1 MKKAFITLF
10 AFLLLYQN
18 SFAQNSGN
26 NSIKILTQKKGV
38 SIRGMAVPNTNTI
51 WASGSKGSI
60 AKSVNG
66 GTDFEW
72 MQVAGYETRDF
83 RSIHAWDDKEAIIVA
98 IAAPAIILKTKDG
111 GTSWYKVYENTD
123 TLMFLDA
130 IHFKD
135 ASNGLVVGD
144 PIGNTIFLL
153 STSDKGEHWNE
164 VSSSYFKTPLEKGEA
179 FFASSGSN
187 IAQLSKEDFLV
198 SGGMRSRLWINGE
211 AMDIPIIQGGKSTGA
226 NSMAISPNGNNIMIV
241 GGDFMKDTSRL
252 ENAVGLKLM
261 EEPNSNQEK
270 GQLKRKSLWVLDK
283 YIGHP
288 NGYRSGVEYVSN
300 TLLISCGT
308 SGVDISKNKGKNWD
322 LISIESF
329 HVVRKQPNTKAVFL
343 AGGGGRIG
351 YYSIP

>member
-1 MKKAFITLF
+1 MKKCFIALF
-10 AFLLLYQN
+10 TFLILCQN

-38 SIRGMAVPNTNTI
+38 SIRGLSVPNTNTI
-51 WASGSKGSI
+51 WASGSKGNI

-72 MQVAGYETRDF
+72 IQVPGYETRDF
-83 RSIHAWDDKEAIIVA
+83 RSIHAWNEKEAIIVA
-98 IAAPAIILKTKDG
+98 VAAPAVILKTNDG
-111 GTSWYKVYENTD
+111 GISWYKVYENAD

-144 PIGNTIFLL
+144 PIHNYIFLL
-153 STSDKGEHWNE
+153 STNDKGEHWNE
-164 VSSSYFKTPLEKGEA
+164 IPSNYFKIPLEKGEA

-226 NSMAISPNGNNIMIV
+226 NSMSISPNGNNIMIV
-241 GGDFMKDTSRL
+241 GGDFMKDTSRID
-252 ENAVGLKLM
+252 NVVGLKLI
-261 EEPNSNQEK
+261 EEPNSDQK
-270 GQLKRKSLWVLDK
+270 WQSKRKLSWEVEK
-283 YIGHP
+283 FIGQP
-288 NGYRSGVEYVSN
+288 NGYRSGVEYVTNSI
-300 TLLISCGT
+300 LIACGT
-308 SGVDISKNKGKNWD
+308 SGVDISINKGKSWE
-322 LISIESF
+322 LIATESF

-343 AGGGGRIG
+343 AGAGGKIG

>member
-1 MKKAFITLF
+1 MKKACIALF
-10 AFLLLYQN
+10 AILISCQN
-18 SFAQNSGN
+18 SIAQNSGN
-26 NSIKILTQKKGV
+26 NSIKILSQKKGV
-38 SIRGMAVPNTNTI
+38 IIRGLAVPNQNTI

-66 GTDFEW
+66 GADFEW
-72 MQVAGYETRDF
+72 MQVKGYESRDF

-135 ASNGLVVGD
+135 AANGLVVGD
-144 PIGNTIFLL
+144 PISNHIFLL
-153 STSDKGEHWNE
+153 STVDKGENWNE
-164 VSSSYFKTPLEKGEA
+164 VPSSYFKTPLEKGEA

-187 IAQLSKEDFLV
+187 IAQLSKDDFLV
-198 SGGMRSRLWINGE
+198 SGGVRSRLWINGA
-211 AMDIPIIQGGKSTGA
+211 AMEIPILQGGTSTGA

-241 GGDFMKDTSRL
+241 GGDFMKDTSRTQ
-252 ENAVGLKLM
+252 NAVGLKLFIK
-261 EEPNSNQEK
+261 PNSNKKWQSEK
-270 GQLKRKSLWVLDK
+270 IPYWKIDEFVGF
-283 YIGHP
+283 P

-300 TLLISCGT
+300 TILISCGT

-322 LISIESF
+322 LISTESF

-351 YYSIP
+351 YYRVP

>member
-38 SIRGMAVPNTNTI
+38 SIRGMAVPNINTI

-60 AKSVNG
+60 ALSVNG

-72 MQVAGYETRDF
+72 MQVQGYETRDF
-83 RSIHAWDDKEAIIVA
+83 RSIHAWNEKEAIIVA
-98 IAAPAIILKTKDG
+98 VAAPAVILKTKDG
-111 GTSWYKVYENTD
+111 GKSWYKVYENAD

-144 PIGNTIFLL
+144 PIANTIFLL
-153 STSDKGEHWNE
+153 SSNDKGEHWNQ
-164 VSSSYFKTPLEKGEA
+164 VPSNYFKTTLEKGEA

-187 IAQLSKEDFLV
+187 IGQLSKEDFLV

-211 AMDIPIIQGGKSTGA
+211 AMNIPIRQGGKSTGA

-241 GGDFMKDTSRL
+241 GGDFMKDTSRI

-261 EEPNSNQEK
+261 EAPNSDQK
-270 GQLKRKSLWVLDK
+270 WQSKRKSSWVVEK

-288 NGYRSGVEYVSN
+288 NGYRSGVEYITHSI
-300 TLLISCGT
+300 LIACGT
-308 SGVDISKNKGKNWD
+308 SGVDISNNKGESWD
-322 LISIESF
+322 LISTESF
-329 HVVRKQPNTKAVFL
+329 HVVRKQPNTNAVFL
-343 AGGGGRIG
+343 AGSGGRIG

>member
-1 MKKAFITLF
+1 MKKAFIALF
-10 AFLLLYQN
+10 AILILYQN

-38 SIRGMAVPNTNTI
+38 SIRALAVPNLNTI

-60 AKSVNG
+60 ARSVNG

-72 MQVAGYETRDF
+72 MQVKGYETRDF
-83 RSIHAWDDKEAIIVA
+83 RSIHAWDEKEAIIVA
-98 IAAPAIILKTKDG
+98 VAEPAIILKTKDG

-144 PIGNTIFLL
+144 PISNHIFLL
-153 STSDKGEHWNE
+153 STVDKGEHWNE
-164 VSSSYFKTPLEKGEA
+164 IPSSYFKTPLEKGEA

-198 SGGMRSRLWINGE
+198 SGGLRSRLWINGE
-211 AMDIPIIQGGKSTGA
+211 ALDIPIIQGGTSTGA

-252 ENAVGLKLM
+252 QNAVGLKLFIK
-261 EEPNSNQEK
+261 PNSNQKWQSEK
-270 GQLKRKSLWVLDK
+270 IPYWKIDELAGL
-283 YIGHP
+283 P
-288 NGYRSGVEYVSN
+288 NGYRSGVEYITN
-300 TLLISCGT
+300 TILIACGT
-308 SGVDISKNKGKNWD
+308 SGVDISMNKGKNWD
-322 LISIESF
+322 LISTESF
-329 HVVRKQPNTKAVFL
+329 HVVRKQPTTKAVFL

-351 YYSIP
+351 YYRIS

>member
-1 MKKAFITLF
+1 
-10 AFLLLYQN
+10 
-18 SFAQNSGN
+18 
-26 NSIKILTQKKGV
+26 
-38 SIRGMAVPNTNTI
+38 MAVPNQNTI

-72 MQVAGYETRDF
+72 MQVKGYESRDF
-83 RSIHAWDDKEAIIVA
+83 RSIHAWDDKQAIIVA
-98 IAAPAIILKTKDG
+98 VAAPAIILKTKDG
-111 GTSWYKVYENTD
+111 GNSWYKVYENTD

-144 PIGNTIFLL
+144 PISNHIFLL
-153 STSDKGEHWNE
+153 STVDKGEHWNE
-164 VSSSYFKTPLEKGEA
+164 IPSSYFKTPLEKGEA

-187 IAQLSKEDFLV
+187 IAQLSKDDFLV
-198 SGGMRSRLWINGE
+198 SGGLRSRLWINGS
-211 AMDIPIIQGGKSTGA
+211 AMDIPIIQGGNSTGA
-226 NSMAISPNGNNIMIV
+226 NSMAISPNGNRIMIV

-252 ENAVGLKLM
+252 QNAVGLKLFIK
-261 EEPNSNQEK
+261 PNSNKKWQSEK
-270 GQLKRKSLWVLDK
+270 LPYWKIDEF
-283 YIGHP
+283 IGLP

-300 TLLISCGT
+300 TILISCGT

-322 LISIESF
+322 LISTESF
-329 HVVRKQPNTKAVFL
+329 HVVRKQPNTKAVFF

-351 YYSIP
+351 YYRIP

>member
-1 MKKAFITLF
+1 MKKAFIALF

-18 SFAQNSGN
+18 SYAQNSGN

-38 SIRGMAVPNTNTI
+38 SIRGLAVPNSNTI

-60 AKSVNG
+60 AKSVNR

-72 MQVAGYETRDF
+72 MQVKGYESRDF

-98 IAAPAIILKTKDG
+98 VAAPAIILKTKDG
-111 GTSWYKVYENTD
+111 GISWYKVYENAD

-135 ASNGLVVGD
+135 ATNGLVVGD
-144 PIGNTIFLL
+144 PISNHIFLL
-153 STSDKGEHWNE
+153 STVDKGENWNQIP
-164 VSSSYFKTPLEKGEA
+164 SSYFKTPLEKGEA

-187 IAQLSKEDFLV
+187 IAQLSKDDFLV
-198 SGGMRSRLWINGE
+198 SGGLRSRLWINGS
-211 AMDIPIIQGGKSTGA
+211 AMDIPILQGGTSTGA
-226 NSMAISPNGNNIMIV
+226 NSMAISPNGNRIMIV

-252 ENAVGLKLM
+252 QNAVGLKLFIK
-261 EEPNSNQEK
+261 PNSNKKWQSEK
-270 GQLKRKSLWVLDK
+270 LPYWKIDEF
-283 YIGHP
+283 IGLP

-300 TLLISCGT
+300 TILISCGT

-322 LISIESF
+322 LISTESF
-329 HVVRKQPNTKAVFL
+329 HVVRKQPNTKAVFF

-351 YYSIP
+351 YYRIP

>member
-1 MKKAFITLF
+1 MKKTFIALF
-10 AFLLLYQN
+10 AILIFCQN

-26 NSIKILTQKKGV
+26 NSIKILTQKKGI
-38 SIRGMAVPNTNTI
+38 SIRGLAVPNQNTI

-72 MQVAGYETRDF
+72 MQVKGYETRDF
-83 RSIHAWDDKEAIIVA
+83 RSIHAWNDKEAILVA

-111 GTSWYKVYENTD
+111 GISWYKVYENAD

-144 PIGNTIFLL
+144 PISNHIFLL
-153 STSDKGEHWNE
+153 STIDKGENWNE
-164 VSSSYFKTPLEKGEA
+164 IPSSYFKTPLEKGEA

-187 IAQLSKEDFLV
+187 IAQNSKDDFLV
-198 SGGMRSRLWINGE
+198 SGGLRSRLWINGE
-211 AMDIPIIQGGKSTGA
+211 AIDIPILQGGTSTGA
-226 NSMAISPNGNNIMIV
+226 NSMAISPSGYNIIIV
-241 GGDFMKDTSRL
+241 GGDFMKDTSRVQ
-252 ENAVGLKLM
+252 NAVGLKQ
-261 EEPNSNQEK
+261 SI
-270 GQLKRKSLWVLDK
+270 RKSSWVIEK
-283 YIGHP
+283 SIGHP
-288 NGYRSGVEYVSN
+288 NGYRSGVVYISN
-300 TLLISCGT
+300 SILISCGT
-308 SGVDISKNKGKNWD
+308 SGVDISKNNGKSWD
-322 LISIESF
+322 LISTESF
-329 HVVRKQPNTKAVFL
+329 HVVRKQPNTKSVFL

>member
-1 MKKAFITLF
+1 MKKACIALF
-10 AFLLLYQN
+10 AILISCQN
-18 SFAQNSGN
+18 SIAQNSGN
-26 NSIKILTQKKGV
+26 NSIKILSQKKGV
-38 SIRGMAVPNTNTI
+38 SIRGLAVPNQNTI

-66 GTDFEW
+66 GADFEW
-72 MQVAGYETRDF
+72 MQVKGYESRDF

-135 ASNGLVVGD
+135 AANGLVVGD
-144 PIGNTIFLL
+144 PISNHIFLL
-153 STSDKGEHWNE
+153 STVDKGENWNE
-164 VSSSYFKTPLEKGEA
+164 VPSSYFKTPLEKGEA

-187 IAQLSKEDFLV
+187 IAQLSKDDFLV
-198 SGGMRSRLWINGE
+198 SGGVRSRLWINGA
-211 AMDIPIIQGGKSTGA
+211 AMDIPILQGGTSTGA

-241 GGDFMKDTSRL
+241 GGDFMKDTSRTQ
-252 ENAVGLKLM
+252 NAVGLKLFIK
-261 EEPNSNQEK
+261 PNSNKKWQSEK
-270 GQLKRKSLWVLDK
+270 IPYWKIDEFVGF
-283 YIGHP
+283 P

-300 TLLISCGT
+300 TILISCGT

-322 LISIESF
+322 LISTESF

-351 YYSIP
+351 YYRIP

>member
-1 MKKAFITLF
+1 MKKAFIALF
-10 AFLLLYQN
+10 AFLILYQN

-38 SIRGMAVPNTNTI
+38 SIRALAVPNLNTI

-60 AKSVNG
+60 ARSVNG

-72 MQVAGYETRDF
+72 MQVKGYETRDF
-83 RSIHAWDDKEAIIVA
+83 RSIHAWDEKEAIIVA
-98 IAAPAIILKTKDG
+98 VAAPAIILKTKDG
-111 GTSWYKVYENTD
+111 GTSWYKVYENAD

-144 PIGNTIFLL
+144 PISNHIFLL
-153 STSDKGEHWNE
+153 STVDKGEHWNE
-164 VSSSYFKTPLEKGEA
+164 IPSSYFKTPLEKGEA

-198 SGGMRSRLWINGE
+198 SGGLRSRLWINGE
-211 AMDIPIIQGGKSTGA
+211 ALDIPIIQGGTSTGA

-252 ENAVGLKLM
+252 QNAVGLKLFIK
-261 EEPNSNQEK
+261 PNSNQKWQSEK
-270 GQLKRKSLWVLDK
+270 IPYWKIDELAGL
-283 YIGHP
+283 P
-288 NGYRSGVEYVSN
+288 NGYRSGVEYITN
-300 TLLISCGT
+300 TILIACGT
-308 SGVDISKNKGKNWD
+308 SGVDISMNKGKNWD
-322 LISIESF
+322 LISTESF
-329 HVVRKQPNTKAVFL
+329 HVVRKQPTTKAVFL

-351 YYSIP
+351 YYRIS

>member
-1 MKKAFITLF
+1 MKKGFIALF
-10 AFLLLYQN
+10 AILILFQN

-26 NSIKILTQKKGV
+26 NSIKILSQKKGV
-38 SIRGMAVPNTNTI
+38 SIRGLAVPNQNTI

-66 GTDFEW
+66 GADFEW
-72 MQVAGYETRDF
+72 MQVKGYESRDF

-135 ASNGLVVGD
+135 AANGLVVGD
-144 PIGNTIFLL
+144 PISNHIFLL
-153 STSDKGEHWNE
+153 STVDKGENWNE
-164 VSSSYFKTPLEKGEA
+164 VPSSYFKTPLEKGEA

-187 IAQLSKEDFLV
+187 IAQLSKDDFLV
-198 SGGMRSRLWINGE
+198 SGGVRSRLWINGA
-211 AMDIPIIQGGKSTGA
+211 AMEIPILQGGTSTGA

-241 GGDFMKDTSRL
+241 GGDFMKDTSRTQ
-252 ENAVGLKLM
+252 NAVGLKLFIK
-261 EEPNSNQEK
+261 PNSNKKWQSEK
-270 GQLKRKSLWVLDK
+270 IPYWKIDEFVGF
-283 YIGHP
+283 P

-300 TLLISCGT
+300 TILISCGT

-322 LISIESF
+322 LISTESF

-351 YYSIP
+351 YYRVP

>member
-1 MKKAFITLF
+1 MKKACIALL
-10 AFLLLYQN
+10 AFLILYQN

-38 SIRGMAVPNTNTI
+38 SIRGLAVPNLNTI

-72 MQVAGYETRDF
+72 MQVKGYETRDF
-83 RSIHAWDDKEAIIVA
+83 RSIHAWDEKEAIIVA
-98 IAAPAIILKTKDG
+98 VAAPAIILKTKDG
-111 GTSWYKVYENTD
+111 GNSWYKVYQNAD

-135 ASNGLVVGD
+135 AANGLVVGD
-144 PIGNTIFLL
+144 PISNHIFLL
-153 STSDKGEHWNE
+153 STVDKGENWNE
-164 VSSSYFKTPLEKGEA
+164 IPSSYFKTPLEKGEA

-198 SGGMRSRLWINGE
+198 SGGLRSRLWINGL
-211 AMDIPIIQGGKSTGA
+211 AMDIPILQGGTSTGA

-241 GGDFMKDTSRL
+241 GGDFMRDTSRL
-252 ENAVGLKLM
+252 QNAVGLKLFIK
-261 EEPNSNQEK
+261 PNSNQKWQSEK
-270 GQLKRKSLWVLDK
+270 IPYWKIDELAGL
-283 YIGHP
+283 P
-288 NGYRSGVEYVSN
+288 NGYRSGVEYI
-300 TLLISCGT
+300 TKTILIACGT
-308 SGVDISKNKGKNWD
+308 SGVDISMNKGKNWD
-322 LISIESF
+322 LISTESF
-329 HVVRKQPNTKAVFL
+329 HVVRKQPTTKAVFL

-351 YYSIP
+351 YYRIS